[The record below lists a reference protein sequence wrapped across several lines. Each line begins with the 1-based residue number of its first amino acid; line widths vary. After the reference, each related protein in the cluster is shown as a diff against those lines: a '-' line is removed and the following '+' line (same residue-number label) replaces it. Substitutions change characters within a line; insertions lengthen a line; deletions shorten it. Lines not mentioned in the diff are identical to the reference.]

1 MKRIVC
7 RHLIRMLGLSYK
19 VQMVRMFWTL
29 WG

>member
-19 VQMVRMFWTL
+19 MQMVRMFWTL